1 MEARLAD
8 IDSINTQTAI
18 NDYIFS
24 DLVPLEIA
32 IQPLI
37 RLVDQ
42 IDVHAATA
50 KRATKN
56 ISFENELTHDEA
68 AAIYL
73 YSMETG
79 TYSVYCS
86 VNRALRANVSVRLK
100 SWFLYLK
107 LIHTA
112 LNKLPSEQV
121 KLWRGVAK
129 DVAKGYTKGMS
140 VTWFSISSC
149 SNDVGVVESFLD
161 KETHSTLFSIDCK
174 NGKSIRKYSAHPHE
188 YEIILMPGTRLKVA
202 NKPLEYKGLHIVH
215 LEELPNPNIQRKYS
229 VLPSI
234 QKSLVFSTFSMQQQ
248 ETDCKYLDGVYL

>member
-24 DLVPLEIA
+24 ELVPLEKA

-37 RLVDQ
+37 RIVDK
-42 IDVHAATA
+42 IDIHAATA
-50 KRATKN
+50 KRETKN
-56 ISFENELTHDEA
+56 ISLENELTHDEA

-79 TYSVYCS
+79 PRSVYRS
-86 VNRALRANVSVRLK
+86 INIALRTNASIKLK

-140 VTWFSISSC
+140 VTWFIISSC
-149 SNDVGVVESFLD
+149 SNDAGVVESFLD
-161 KETHSTLFSIDCK
+161 KEAHSTLFSIDCK
-174 NGKSIRKYSAHPHE
+174 NGKSITSYSAYPHE
-188 YEIILMPGTRLKVA
+188 YEIILMPGTRLKIA

-215 LEELPNPNIQRKYS
+215 LEELPNPNIQRK
-229 VLPSI
+229 
-234 QKSLVFSTFSMQQQ
+234 
-248 ETDCKYLDGVYL
+248 